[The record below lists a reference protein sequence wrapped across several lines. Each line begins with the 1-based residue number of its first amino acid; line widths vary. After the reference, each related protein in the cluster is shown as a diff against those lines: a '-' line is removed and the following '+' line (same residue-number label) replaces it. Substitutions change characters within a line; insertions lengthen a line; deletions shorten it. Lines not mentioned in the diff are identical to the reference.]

1 MNTALAKRAYKCNV
15 QIEWEKSRVLK
26 PFNNMKELFNAEELQ
41 IYEDS
46 KNVLVIND
54 RQTNNISKAWKF
66 VLQQGS

>member
-1 MNTALAKRAYKCNV
+1 M

-26 PFNNMKELFNAEELQ
+26 PFNNMKELFTAEELQ